1 MKFTFKFITIKKI
14 NPLKVGKIKTL
25 HISKIP
31 GPMILRHCEDYVK
44 QYLQS
49 LDNIVAYL
57 LTH

>member
-25 HISKIP
+25 QISKIS
-31 GPMILRHCEDYVK
+31 GPTILRHCEDYVK

-49 LDNIVAYL
+49 LDSIVA
-57 LTH
+57 